1 MEEEATEK
9 LLQDEGFELV
19 SPDIDRGAHS
29 VVFRCRVVNTR
40 RRPEDEVVVSP
51 DAVRAN
57 GLNLAGVKYLC
68 IKADDRSVYAKKN
81 ATGVCCVKT
90 SKAVLIA
97 LYDEKVQ
104 PGQCANVVEKLA
116 DYLIAQGY

>member
-1 MEEEATEK
+1 
-9 LLQDEGFELV
+9 LLLLWLQ
-19 SPDIDRGAHS
+19 
-29 VVFRCRVVNTR
+29 
-40 RRPEDEVVVSP
+40 SP